1 MKPYVFLAIGT
12 MWLIIAIVLYRTDF
26 VFAVFGWRGNRDP
39 TLTLSLFRVLLPVL
53 FFGWVAPVLFGSWL
67 LRRK

>member
-26 VFAVFGWRGNRDP
+26 VFAVFAWRGNRDP

-53 FFGWVAPVLFGSWL
+53 FFGWIALVLFGSWL

>member
-26 VFAVFGWRGNRDP
+26 GFTVFAWRGNRDP

-53 FFGWVAPVLFGSWL
+53 FFGWIALVLFGSWL